1 MRRPNSQLAFTLFT
15 VLVFTL
21 LGIKWWPEPATNF
34 QTTTT
39 EITPEPPIYHEQF
52 ISFGETSAVHAP
64 AISQR
69 NDGKLFAVWYAGT
82 REGAKDVAI
91 AGTII
96 DPGNYTISPARS
108 ITTRSQTAKDTWRYI
123 RKLGNP
129 VIHQLADGRMM
140 LIYVSVSFGGWAASN
155 LNIRFSDDG
164 GLSWGQTKRLVTSPF
179 INISTLVK
187 GTPVDF
193 VNGDIGIPVYHEFMG
208 KFSELLILDSQG
220 NIKNKHR
227 ISWGRDAIQPVIIPV
242 TPQKAIA
249 LLRDSGEV
257 DKRIGFAVSND
268 TGQHWST
275 PTPLELPNPNAAV
288 AAGKAGNTIISV
300 FNHHE
305 DERNDLT
312 LAISKDQGVNWNII
326 HQFESE
332 ALQPG
337 KKVEF
342 SYPYLI
348 RDDKGGFHL
357 VYTWHKKRIKYI
369 HFNQAW
375 LSNAMASGR

>member
-1 MRRPNSQLAFTLFT
+1 MYKSNKLLLFILAAMAI
-15 VLVFTL
+15 FTL
-21 LGIKWWPEPATNF
+21 LAIRWWPEPVATFSSIPTIATHN
-34 QTTTT
+34 
-39 EITPEPPIYHEQF
+39 TPVYHEQF

-69 NDGKLFAVWYAGT
+69 DDGKLLAVWYAGT

-91 AGTII
+91 ASTII
-96 DPGNYTISPARS
+96 DPDSYTLSPAHSVASRL
-108 ITTRSQTAKDTWRYI
+108 QTEKDTWRYI

-129 VIHQLADGRMM
+129 IVHQLADGRMM

-164 GLSWGQTKRLVTSPF
+164 GLSWDQSKRLVTSPF

-187 GTPVDF
+187 GTPVNL

-208 KFSELLILDSQG
+208 KFSEFLILDSQG

-249 LLRDSGEV
+249 LLRDSGEI
-257 DKRIGFAVSND
+257 DKRIGFSVSND

-275 PTPLELPNPNAAV
+275 PTPLNLPNPNAAV
-288 AAGKAGNTIISV
+288 AASSANNTIISV
-300 FNHHE
+300 FNNHE

-375 LSNAMASGR
+375 LSNTMTSDR